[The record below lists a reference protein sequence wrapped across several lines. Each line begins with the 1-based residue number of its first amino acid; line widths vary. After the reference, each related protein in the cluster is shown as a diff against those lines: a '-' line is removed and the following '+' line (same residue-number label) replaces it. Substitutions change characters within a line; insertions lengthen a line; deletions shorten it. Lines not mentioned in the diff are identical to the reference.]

1 MNLETMTALELGAAI
16 RKGEISAV
24 EAAKF
29 SLAQI
34 EKYDKK
40 FSCFVT
46 VQDDVLQRAEEVQK
60 KISSGEYTSP
70 LAGVPMGI
78 KDNMC
83 QKGIQTSCGSR
94 MLYNFRP
101 TYSATAVEEI
111 MNAGAVPLGKL
122 NMDEFAMGSTLETS
136 WFGATKNPWN
146 TACVPGGSSGGSA
159 AAVAAGECF

>member
-1 MNLETMTALELGAAI
+1 MDIKDMTALELGAAI

-29 SLAQI
+29 SLSQI
-34 EKYDKK
+34 DQYDGK

-46 VQDDVLQRAEEVQK
+46 VQDDVLQRAEEVQQ

-94 MLYNFRP
+94 MLYNFKP

-111 MNAGAVPLGKL
+111 MKANEANLFL
-122 NMDEFAMGSTLETS
+122 RT
-136 WFGATKNPWN
+136 
-146 TACVPGGSSGGSA
+146 
-159 AAVAAGECF
+159 